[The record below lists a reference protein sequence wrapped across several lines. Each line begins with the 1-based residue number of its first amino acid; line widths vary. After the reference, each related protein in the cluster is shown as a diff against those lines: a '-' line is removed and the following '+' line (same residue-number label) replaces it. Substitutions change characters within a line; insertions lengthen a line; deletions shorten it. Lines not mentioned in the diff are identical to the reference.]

1 MEATEG
7 LSKEQLARFGR
18 LLAERK
24 VRLQGE
30 VRAVL
35 EREGASERYDQ
46 LVSPAGDAGDASVA
60 VNIRDIAN
68 AEVDR
73 DIRELRDIA
82 AAEERMAHGGYG
94 YCIECGVFIG
104 VPRLEAYPTAK
115 RCIEHQRLREKTRA
129 SSPHSTL

>member
-1 MEATEG
+1 MEANEE

-18 LLAERK
+18 MLAERK

-35 EREGASERYDQ
+35 EREGAGERYDR
-46 LVSPAGDAGDASVA
+46 LLSPAGDAGDASVA
-60 VNIRDIAN
+60 LNTQDIAN
-68 AEVDR
+68 AEVER

-82 AAEERMAHGGYG
+82 GAEERMANGEYG
-94 YCIECGVFIG
+94 YCIDCGAFIG
-104 VPRLEAYPTAK
+104 IPRLEAYPTAK

-129 SSPHSTL
+129 SPPHSTL